1 MSKSKRGQK
10 KFLIVILFLLFFLF
24 SANFAFAL
32 EIKYPKIPGVSTPQ
46 QFLKEIEEETIEKE
60 KALSLYVK
68 YLFYLFLMIGGLLTL
83 GSTIF
88 GGVKYLISG
97 GNVPAMKDARER
109 ISAGIL
115 GLILIFTSY
124 ILVITVNPEL
134 TIFSIGKPKMEEP
147 ELVEIPP
154 VESEV
159 PVYIEI
165 PLGRLIE
172 KVKTQSEIVKNEAED
187 VWYIGAENTEID
199 HTSVRELADCLK
211 KLSEKCE
218 CPKTEDCEPADST
231 CKKGKCL
238 KDPCDK
244 PISASFCGNDI
255 FLPTN
260 LREAIEEKKVELNLM
275 KEELLKER
283 EELLEA
289 SLVLQY
295 EYSRLKLAEALLRDS
310 LLPPTNWATF
320 IGVENKEIKKISPWE
335 DIAIEDDPATFYIS
349 EKENEEI
356 IKIVESIAVETFNPP
371 FPEDW
376 EPPPPPPLPED
387 PEAVILYDVIPLY
400 QGDPRWWD
408 TAMDK
413 CEYYSPPRTLACC
426 GCGPTSLT
434 VILRYFDFD
443 VRPDDIAPKLTAKEY
458 ICGQGSSAYGLALW
472 ARRNYGL
479 SFEESKIFDFNALQA
494 KIRAGKPI
502 MVRCGNFYGTGS
514 GHISVIRGLEEGY
527 VYFADSGRKEGDL
540 IYSVE
545 QVKTF
550 NCTHFYAFSK

>member
-1 MSKSKRGQK
+1 MIS
-10 KFLIVILFLLFFLF
+10 F
-24 SANFAFAL
+24 SIFRANFAFAL
-32 EIKYPKIPGVSTPQ
+32 EIKYPPIPGVKTPQ
-46 QFLKEIEEETIEKE
+46 QFLKEIEEGTIEKE

-68 YLFYLFLMIGGLLTL
+68 YLFYLFLMIGGLITL

-97 GNVPAMKDARER
+97 GNVPAIKDARER

-115 GLILIFTSY
+115 GLLIIFTSY
-124 ILVITVNPEL
+124 ILLLSLNPEL
-134 TIFSIGKPKMEEP
+134 TILSIQITEIKKV
-147 ELVEIPP
+147 ELPEIPF
-154 VESEV
+154 VESKV
-159 PVYIEI
+159 PIYIEI

-172 KVKTQSEIVKNEAED
+172 RVKTQSEIVRNEAEG
-187 VWYIGAENTEID
+187 VWYVGAENTEID

-218 CPKTEDCEPADST
+218 CPKTEDCEPADSE

-238 KDPCDK
+238 KDPCDR
-244 PISASFCGNDI
+244 PISGISCAESI
-255 FLPTN
+255 ALPPN
-260 LREAIEEKKVELNLM
+260 LRDAIEEKKVELNLM

-289 SLVLQY
+289 SLALQY
-295 EYSRLKLAEALLRDS
+295 EYSRLKLAESLLRDS
-310 LLPPTNWATF
+310 FSPPIHWATF
-320 IGVENKEIKKISPWE
+320 IGIENKEIKKINPWE

-349 EKENEEI
+349 EKENEEL

-371 FPEDW
+371 FPPDW
-376 EPPPPPPLPED
+376 EPPPPPPPPQD
-387 PEAVILYDVIPLY
+387 PEAIILNIPPLY

-408 TAMDK
+408 TPMDK

-434 VILRYFDFD
+434 VILRYFGFD
-443 VRPDDIAPKLTAKEY
+443 VWPDDIAPKLTAKEY
-458 ICGQGSSAYGLALW
+458 VCGQGSSLYGLALW

-479 SFEESKIFDFNALQA
+479 SFEEIDFNALQA

-514 GHISVIRGLEEGY
+514 GHISVIKGLEEGY
-527 VYFADSGRKEGDL
+527 VYFADSGRKKGNL